1 MSTTI
6 DRGTVAK
13 PAAAKPAVAKKSSA
27 EYVSGRRA
35 FFKYRD
41 LGVTRATGGKL
52 RAQVTSAE
60 AGMSQPTGWHIH
72 KCEAQLV
79 FMLSGWI
86 ELEFAG
92 EPLCRLEAGDSILI
106 PGDTPH
112 NELRTSD
119 TFELLEVSLP
129 AEMAT
134 EPCDAPR

>member
-1 MSTTI
+1 MNDVVTPNPT
-6 DRGTVAK
+6 
-13 PAAAKPAVAKKSSA
+13 AASVPTVAKKSA
-27 EYVSGRRA
+27 ADYVAGRRA

-41 LGVTRATGGKL
+41 LGVTKATGGKL

-60 AGMSQPTGWHIH
+60 AGMSQATGWHVH
-72 KCEAQLV
+72 KCDAQLV
-79 FMLSGWI
+79 YLLSGWI

-106 PGDTPH
+106 PGNTPH

-119 TFELLEVSLP
+119 TFELLEISLP

-134 EPCDAPR
+134 EPCDAPH

>member
-1 MSTTI
+1 MEEPLNDIATVMPHP
-6 DRGTVAK
+6 TVAK
-13 PAAAKPAVAKKSSA
+13 KTAANLVA
-27 EYVSGRRA
+27 GRRA

-41 LGVTRATGGKL
+41 LGVTAATSGKL

-79 FMLSGWI
+79 YMLSGWI

-106 PGDTPH
+106 PGGTPH

>member
-1 MSTTI
+1 MNDI
-6 DRGTVAK
+6 AAAAPHPTVAK
-13 PAAAKPAVAKKSSA
+13 RSAAKYVA
-27 EYVSGRRA
+27 GRRA
-35 FFKYRD
+35 FFKYLD
-41 LGVTRATGGKL
+41 LGVTGATGGRL
-52 RAQVTSAE
+52 RAQITSAE
-60 AGMSQPTGWHIH
+60 AGMSQPTGWHVH

-79 FMLSGWI
+79 YMLSGWI

>member
-1 MSTTI
+1 MNDI
-6 DRGTVAK
+6 AAVAPRPTVAK
-13 PAAAKPAVAKKSSA
+13 QSAAKYVA
-27 EYVSGRRA
+27 GRRA

-41 LGVTRATGGKL
+41 LGVTGATGGRL

-60 AGMSQPTGWHIH
+60 AGMSQPTGWHVH

-79 FMLSGWI
+79 YMLRGWI

-112 NELRTSD
+112 NETGTSD
-119 TFELLEVSLP
+119 TFELLEISVP
-129 AEMAT
+129 ADMGT
-134 EPCDAPR
+134 EPCAAP

>member
-1 MSTTI
+1 MNDVATPTAV
-6 DRGTVAK
+6 DAPHPTVAK
-13 PAAAKPAVAKKSSA
+13 RSAAKYVA
-27 EYVSGRRA
+27 GRRA

-41 LGVTRATGGKL
+41 LGVTAGTGGKL

-79 FMLSGWI
+79 YMLSGWI

-119 TFELLEVSLP
+119 TFELLEISLP

>member
-1 MSTTI
+1 MNDI
-6 DRGTVAK
+6 AAVA
-13 PAAAKPAVAKKSSA
+13 PHPTVAKKSA
-27 EYVSGRRA
+27 AKYVAGRRA

-41 LGVTRATGGKL
+41 LGVTGATDGRL
-52 RAQVTSAE
+52 RAQITSAE
-60 AGMSQPTGWHIH
+60 AGMSQPTGWHVH

-79 FMLSGWI
+79 YMLSGWI

>member
-1 MSTTI
+1 MNDAVTVTSTP
-6 DRGTVAK
+6 TVAK
-13 PAAAKPAVAKKSSA
+13 KNAANYIA
-27 EYVSGRRA
+27 GRRA

-41 LGVTRATGGKL
+41 LGVTAATGGRL

-79 FMLSGWI
+79 YMLSGWI

-92 EPLCRLEAGDSILI
+92 EPLCRLEAGDSIMI
-106 PGDTPH
+106 PGNTPH

-119 TFELLEVSLP
+119 TFELLEISLP

-134 EPCDAPR
+134 EPCDAPG

>member
-1 MSTTI
+1 MNDITTATAHP
-6 DRGTVAK
+6 TVAK
-13 PAAAKPAVAKKSSA
+13 LSAAKL
-27 EYVSGRRA
+27 VSGRRA

-41 LGVTRATGGKL
+41 LGVTAATGGRL

-60 AGMSQPTGWHIH
+60 SGMSQPTGWHIH

-79 FMLSGWI
+79 YMLRGWI

-106 PGDTPH
+106 PGNTPH

>member
-1 MSTTI
+1 MNDI
-6 DRGTVAK
+6 AAVAPRPTVAK
-13 PAAAKPAVAKKSSA
+13 QSAAKYVA
-27 EYVSGRRA
+27 GRRA

-41 LGVTRATGGKL
+41 LGVTGATGGRL

-60 AGMSQPTGWHIH
+60 AGMSQPTGWHVH

-79 FMLSGWI
+79 YMLRGWI

>member
-1 MSTTI
+1 MNDVATPGSL
-6 DRGTVAK
+6 GT
-13 PAAAKPAVAKKSSA
+13 PRPTVAKKSA
-27 EYVSGRRA
+27 AALVAGRRA

-41 LGVTRATGGKL
+41 LGVTAATGGKL
-52 RAQVTSAE
+52 RAQITSAE
-60 AGMSQPTGWHIH
+60 TGMSQPTGWHIH

-79 FMLSGWI
+79 YLLNGWI

-106 PGDTPH
+106 PGYTPH

-119 TFELLEVSLP
+119 TIELLEVSLP
-129 AEMAT
+129 AELGT

>member
-1 MSTTI
+1 MN
-6 DRGTVAK
+6 DNVTVQT
-13 PAAAKPAVAKKSSA
+13 PTVAKKSTA
-27 EYVSGRRA
+27 NYVSGRRA

-41 LGVTRATGGKL
+41 LGVTAATTGRL

-79 FMLSGWI
+79 YMLKGWI

-106 PGDTPH
+106 PGNTPH
-112 NELRTSD
+112 NEIRTSD

-129 AEMAT
+129 AEMGT
-134 EPCDAPR
+134 EPCDPPR

>member
-1 MSTTI
+1 MN
-6 DRGTVAK
+6 DVAAAAPCPTVAK
-13 PAAAKPAVAKKSSA
+13 QSGATYVA
-27 EYVSGRRA
+27 GRRA

-41 LGVTRATGGKL
+41 LGVTAATGGRI

-60 AGMSQPTGWHIH
+60 SGMSQPPGWHIH
-72 KCEAQLV
+72 NGEAQLV
-79 FMLSGWI
+79 YMLSGWI

-106 PGDTPH
+106 PGNTPH

-129 AEMAT
+129 AEMGT

>member
-1 MSTTI
+1 MNDQTMTMP
-6 DRGTVAK
+6 TMKV
-13 PAAAKPAVAKKSSA
+13 AVASKENA
-27 EYVSGRRA
+27 NYVAGRRA

-41 LGVTRATGGKL
+41 LGVTEGTNGFM

-60 AGMSQPTGWHIH
+60 QGMSQPTGWHVH

-79 FMLSGWI
+79 YMLSGWI

-112 NELRTSD
+112 NEIRTSD

-134 EPCDAPR
+134 EPCDAPV

>member
-1 MSTTI
+1 MEQPMNDI
-6 DRGTVAK
+6 
-13 PAAAKPAVAKKSSA
+13 AAVVPHPTVAKKSA
-27 EYVSGRRA
+27 ANLVAGRRA

-41 LGVTRATGGKL
+41 LGVTAATAGKL

-60 AGMSQPTGWHIH
+60 SGMSQPTGWHIH

-79 FMLSGWI
+79 YMLSGWI

-106 PGDTPH
+106 PGGTPH

>member
-1 MSTTI
+1 MN
-6 DRGTVAK
+6 DVATAV
-13 PAAAKPAVAKKSSA
+13 PTPTVAKKSTA
-27 EYVSGRRA
+27 NYVSGRRA

-41 LGVTRATGGKL
+41 LGATAATGGKL

-60 AGMSQPTGWHIH
+60 SGMSEPTGWHIH

-79 FMLSGWI
+79 YLLKGWI

-106 PGDTPH
+106 PGFTPH
-112 NELRTSD
+112 NEIRTSD
-119 TFELLEVSLP
+119 VFELLEVSLP
-129 AEMAT
+129 AEMGT

>member
-1 MSTTI
+1 MNDIVTGTQVP
-6 DRGTVAK
+6 TVAK
-13 PAAAKPAVAKKSSA
+13 KDTAT
-27 EYVSGRRA
+27 YVSGRRA

-41 LGVTRATGGKL
+41 LGVTAATRGRL

-79 FMLSGWI
+79 YMLSGWI

-106 PGDTPH
+106 PGNTPH
-112 NELRTSD
+112 NEIRTSD

-129 AEMAT
+129 AEMGT
-134 EPCDAPR
+134 EPCDPPR